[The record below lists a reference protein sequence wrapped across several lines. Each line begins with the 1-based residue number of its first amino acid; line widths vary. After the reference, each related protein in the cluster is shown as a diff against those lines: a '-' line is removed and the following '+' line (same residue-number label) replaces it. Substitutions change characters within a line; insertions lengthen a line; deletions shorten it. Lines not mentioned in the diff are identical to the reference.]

1 MTTIIEENI
10 LVLETLF
17 AYIRKERSIT
27 QTLFCAEV
35 GEEESKVS
43 SHKNLSIL
51 DSAKYTNLEEI
62 AAFQYKIIGLIQ
74 EKYKVDFEKRI
85 EMDSKTRKEVRKIHI
100 TGQEIPKEDIFTFCY
115 FSRNQEV
122 EHRGYFVLNKE
133 SKEAI
138 LGLYFRAES
147 TFITHKGTLNIR
159 NNTLSIFIDGDEQF
173 LDAHYCCYLGNK
185 RMAQSTILRGTFSC
199 VNSEN
204 VPICGE
210 LVLLRAL
217 NIEKAKQEVR
227 ENKVSEELQ
236 FYLKNKRIEPENKLL
251 TALGQLPTHNDR
263 MELTRVSGDYTA
275 YRLGDNGEG
284 IHTTPIRIYAD
295 GRVELKNS
303 VKPVLYHANAHVF
316 LDTLLAV
323 NTFSNDK
330 EPFFVQSLF
339 NIGRQTR
346 EELQILYGVCAGVT
360 KSPVIPRAARE
371 IWLREDNCF
380 TQTSPQKIQIPS
392 SNSSLAEITAYYG
405 LVREHPEVISYLTGQ
420 NASIILAEKED

>member
-1 MTTIIEENI
+1 MKTIIEENI
-10 LVLETLF
+10 LILETLF
-17 AYIRKERSIT
+17 AHIKKERGIT

-43 SHKNLSIL
+43 NHKQRSIL
-51 DSAKYTNLEEI
+51 TSPKYTNLEEI
-62 AAFQYKIIGLIQ
+62 IDFQLKIIGLIQ
-74 EKYKVDFEKRI
+74 DKYKLDFHKKIEK
-85 EMDSKTRKEVRKIHI
+85 DNKSNKEVLKIHI
-100 TGQEIPKEDIFTFCY
+100 TGLENPKDDIFTFCY
-115 FSRNQEV
+115 FSRKQEV
-122 EHRGYFVLNKE
+122 EQRGYFQLNKE
-133 SKEAI
+133 SKQAI
-138 LGLYFRAES
+138 LGLYFRDNKEFVS
-147 TFITHKGTLNIR
+147 HKGKFSIR

-185 RMAQSTILRGTFSC
+185 RISQSTILKGTFSC
-199 VNSEN
+199 VNTEN

-210 LVLLRAL
+210 LVLLRTDS
-217 NIEKAKQEVR
+217 IEQAKQEIR

-236 FYLKNKRIEPENKLL
+236 FYLKNKRIEPESKFITELQ
-251 TALGQLPTHNDR
+251 QLPTHNDR

-284 IHTTPIRIYAD
+284 INTTPVRIYPD

-303 VKPVLYHANAHVF
+303 VKPVLYHANAHIF

-323 NTFSNDK
+323 STFSNGT

-371 IWLREDNCF
+371 IWLRDDNCF
-380 TQTSPQKIQIPS
+380 ELTNPQKIQIPS
-392 SNSSLAEITAYYG
+392 ANSSLADITAYYS

-420 NASIILAEKED
+420 NATIILAEKEV